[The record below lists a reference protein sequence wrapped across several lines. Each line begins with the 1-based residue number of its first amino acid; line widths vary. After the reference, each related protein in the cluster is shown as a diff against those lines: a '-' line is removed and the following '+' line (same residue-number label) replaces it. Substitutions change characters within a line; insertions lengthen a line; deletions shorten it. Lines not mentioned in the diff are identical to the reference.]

1 MCLGRICEVR
11 FPSNAPARRGAG
23 LGCRKRSVAG
33 PTSESRRSGHGWLRD
48 NPLAPGPP
56 VRRGDG
62 LGKVLHPGPTY
73 EHSSAKIETK
83 AECIAHATNRAR
95 CSRPSSFTMGSRGS
109 AGIRPSTGGRVISRL
124 QPTSY
129 VISKTAHGWQVVAR
143 QSTKVQSAARA
154 TRVDGPGRSRGEAH
168 RLAGPGFRD
177 PAGRVWRRGR
187 GCPDRHPRRH

>member
-1 MCLGRICEVR
+1 MKQPTSPRVPAPNSRLVASVDQSSREQHLDVFLPDADMCLGRICEDR

-33 PTSESRRSGHGWLRD
+33 PTSESRPSGHRWLRD

-83 AECIAHATNRAR
+83 AECIAHATK
-95 CSRPSSFTMGSRGS
+95 PSSLLKAIEFSRWDHADLREYGHLQ
-109 AGIRPSTGGRVISRL
+109 GGRVISRL
-124 QPTSY
+124 QPTS
-129 VISKTAHGWQVVAR
+129 
-143 QSTKVQSAARA
+143 
-154 TRVDGPGRSRGEAH
+154 
-168 RLAGPGFRD
+168 
-177 PAGRVWRRGR
+177 
-187 GCPDRHPRRH
+187 